1 MDFQRV
7 DPGIRGF
14 ENHVFECGH
23 CYRMMTIAVKAR
35 SLPPGALR
43 SDALKKAGL
52 LRATADRLAE
62 SKREAA
68 KPASV

>member
-1 MDFQRV
+1 
-7 DPGIRGF
+7 
-14 ENHVFECGH
+14 
-23 CYRMMTIAVKAR
+23 MTSQSQIEYEIDEALEKAR